1 MKQTRSDIIY
11 LVGLIES
18 RTGVDVPKNKGTAG
32 STPPADVS
40 SSGGNGEWTI
50 NKTYADLNTL
60 YSQGLKPGVQWHRED
75 GSVIAVPLTGVGEVD
90 GKQAF
95 SFSVILTDDD
105 GSVSHTF
112 ILNDADEL
120 TYITDDVGG
129 GGGGGGIDTAFQVV
143 PLKDGKPDVA
153 RPSKKIIYLTKE
165 AGSSKKDPYTEWI
178 YTEDSS
184 WAIIGET
191 SIDLSGYKT
200 KQGAVPSPTP
210 SGNSIVFID
219 SISQDKNGKITASAK
234 TIPTATTSSAGL
246 MPAAAVEKLDGIS
259 AGAEKNVQ
267 ADWNEDDPNSDAY
280 IKNKPEIPSGQTQ
293 ADWNE
298 ADSSKPS
305 YIKNKPQNLV
315 QDANYTHT
323 DENFT
328 TDLLNKLDGIEAG
341 AQANV
346 KPDWDAASGSDA
358 EILNKPAPL
367 AIQEGDGISITES
380 PSGDSIIIGTVG
392 KADKVDGA
400 VQGHLAALDANGN
413 LADSGVA
420 PGAFKTKQNPVA
432 DPTAAGNA
440 IEFISGIS
448 QNENGEILPEK
459 KTIPDASGNDSG
471 LMPSAA
477 FTKLEGIEAGAQVNV
492 KPDWDAATGSDAEI
506 LNKPAPLDIAPGP
519 GIAITESSGTLVIS
533 TTGGDVSAKADKVAN
548 ATSGNF
554 AGLNAEGNLTDSGS
568 KASDF
573 GTAAQG
579 AKADTALQGITVDSG
594 SPLTPDANRIVD
606 IDLSGKVDKEAGKAL
621 SSNDYTAA
629 DKATVATAAAVI
641 PSDASSQNQLVSAS
655 KLAAAL
661 ANFGGFKV
669 SPGTGADNH
678 PDESDPNTKTIYLVK
693 DASAPGDDKYLEW
706 ICTNTTGPVWEK
718 IGDTSLDLSGY
729 VEYPSTHT
737 DTHLV
742 AFGPG
747 ESIVDA
753 GKAVSELENAVT
765 TVSIGGGSGIAP
777 TAGTKN
783 IDIPLAANSNGTG
796 SSGAMSGTDKVKLDG
811 VEAGAQANVKPDWT
825 AASGSNA
832 EILNKPNLATV
843 ATSGDYAD
851 LQNAPDVLVPVASG
865 ALGAPTSA
873 TVVTAMPPSG
883 EIVAGRLYFVKES
896 T

>member
-18 RTGVDVPKNKGTAG
+18 RTGVDVPKNIDRAE
-32 STPPADVS
+32 STPPAAVS

-95 SFSVILTDDD
+95 SFSVILTDED

-120 TYITDDVGG
+120 TYVTEDVGG

-184 WAIIGET
+184 WAVIGET

-219 SISQDKNGKITASAK
+219 SISQDANGKITASAK
-234 TIPTATTSSAGL
+234 TIPTATTSAAGL
-246 MPAAAVEKLDGIS
+246 MPAAAVTKLNGIA

-267 ADWNEDDPNSDAY
+267 ADWNETDTESDAY

-298 ADSSKPS
+298 SDSSKPS

-315 QDANYTHT
+315 QDANYVHT

-328 TDLLNKLDGIEAG
+328 SGLHTKLDGIEAG
-341 AQANV
+341 AQVNV
-346 KPDWDAASGSDA
+346 KPDWDAAAGSDA

-380 PSGDSIIIGTVG
+380 PSGDSITIGTVG

-400 VQGHLAALDANGN
+400 VQGNLASLDANGN
-413 LADSGVA
+413 LADAGVA
-420 PGAFKTKQNPVA
+420 PGAFKTKQTPVD
-432 DPTAAGNA
+432 DPTAEGNA
-440 IEFISGIS
+440 VEFISSIS
-448 QNENGEILPEK
+448 QDENGEILAEK
-459 KTIPDASGNDSG
+459 KTVPAASGSGAG
-471 LMPSAA
+471 LMSAEA
-477 FTKLEGIEAGAQVNV
+477 FTKLGGIEAGAQANV
-492 KPDWDAATGSDAEI
+492 KPDWDAASGSDAEI
-506 LNKPAPLDIAPGP
+506 LNKPAPLDIAPGQ
-519 GIAITESSGTLVIS
+519 GISITESSGTLVIS
-533 TTGGDVSAKADKVAN
+533 TPAI
-548 ATSGNF
+548 
-554 AGLNAEGNLTDSGS
+554 
-568 KASDF
+568 
-573 GTAAQG
+573 QG
-579 AKADTALQGITVDSG
+579 VTVDSG
-594 SPLTPDANRIVD
+594 SPLTPDANRIVN
-606 IDLSGKVDKEAGKAL
+606 IDLSGKVDKETGKAL
-621 SSNDYTAA
+621 SSNDYTNA

-641 PSDASSQNQLVSAS
+641 PSDADAQNQLVSAS
-655 KLAAAL
+655 TLATAL

-669 SPGTGADNH
+669 SQGTGADNH
-678 PDESDPNTKTIYLVK
+678 PDEANPSTKIIYLVK

-729 VEYPSTHT
+729 VEYPATHT

-747 ESIVDA
+747 ETIVDT
-753 GKAVSELENAVT
+753 GKTASELENAVT
-765 TVSIGGGSGIAP
+765 TVSIGGGSGISP
-777 TAGTKN
+777 TSGTKN

-796 SSGAMSGTDKVKLDG
+796 SSGAMSGADKVKLDG
-811 VEAGAQANVKPDWT
+811 VEAGAQANVQPDWN
-825 AASGSNA
+825 AASGSDA

-843 ATSGDYAD
+843 ATTGDYGD
-851 LQNAPDVLVPVASG
+851 LQNKPDVLTPVASG
-865 ALGAPTSA
+865 ALGAPTSV
-873 TVVTAMPPSG
+873 TVVTAMPSSSD
-883 EIVAGRLYFVKES
+883 IVPGRIYLVKES